1 MTKRRDLLLALSACG
16 AAPYVKAQQPSA
28 GRRKRIGLI
37 SDQPSKLPATEMPGW
52 KPFLSALSGK
62 GWTLGKNLEFG
73 PEYREKDP
81 HRLAALA
88 KKLVLD
94 GVDLILSINEEPTLA
109 AARATRSIP
118 ILFFSVAWPLELGLI
133 DSFARSGRNVTG
145 IASDQGGLEMRYK
158 RVEYLRQVA
167 PDAKRLSWIQGEPSW
182 SYETLAGGRW
192 NYSVALDPNIKRL
205 GFEPS
210 YHLAPTPQD
219 IDTAFAEVAAS
230 RAQVLVAGGSSI
242 FYVKER
248 MAELALQQRLP
259 SAVQYREAVEAGML
273 LSIAVTSAE
282 EAAMNV
288 RAAGLADRLLRDE
301 NAADLPVEQP
311 SRYELVINM
320 KTAKALGITIP
331 QALLIRADEVIQ

>member
-1 MTKRRDLLLALSACG
+1 MTKRRDLVLALSALC
-16 AAPYVKAQQPSA
+16 AAPYVKAQQPWA
-28 GRRKRIGLI
+28 GKPKRIGLI
-37 SDQPSKLPATEMPGW
+37 SDQPSKLPATELPGW
-52 KPFLSALSGK
+52 KTFWSALSSK

-81 HRLAALA
+81 RRLAALA

-94 GVDLILSINEEPTLA
+94 GVDLILSHNEEPSLA

-118 ILFFSVAWPLELGLI
+118 ILFQFVAWPLELGLI

-145 IASDQGGLEMRYK
+145 IASDVGLEMRYK

-182 SYETLAGGRW
+182 SYETLPGGRW
-192 NYSVALDPNIKRL
+192 DYSAALDPNIKRF

-210 YHLAPTPQD
+210 YHLAPKPQD

-242 FYVKER
+242 FYVLER
-248 MAELALQQRLP
+248 MAELALRQRLP
-259 SAVQYREAVEAGML
+259 SSVQSREAVEAGML
-273 LSIAVTSAE
+273 LSISVTAAE
-282 EAAMNV
+282 DAAMDV
-288 RAAGLADRLLRDE
+288 RAAALADRLLRGE
-301 NAADLPVEQP
+301 NAADIPVEQP
-311 SRYELVINM
+311 SHYELVINL
-320 KTAKALGITIP
+320 KTARSLGLTLP
-331 QALLIRADEVIQ
+331 KELVLRADRLIQ

>member
-1 MTKRRDLLLALSACG
+1 MTKRRDLLVALSAFG

-28 GRRKRIGLI
+28 GRRKRIGII
-37 SDQPSKLPATEMPGW
+37 SDQPSKLPASESTEW
-52 KPFLSALSGK
+52 KPLLRALSSK
-62 GWTLGKNLEFG
+62 GWTLSKNLELG

-81 HRLAALA
+81 QRLAALA

-94 GVDLILSINEEPTLA
+94 GVDLILSHNEEPTLA

-118 ILFFSVAWPLELGLI
+118 ILFFDVVWPLELGLI
-133 DSFARSGRNVTG
+133 DSFARPGRNVTG
-145 IASDQGGLEMRYK
+145 IASDAGMELRYK
-158 RVEYLRQVA
+158 RVDYLRQVA

-192 NYSVALDPNIKRL
+192 DYSAALDPNIKRL

-242 FYVKER
+242 WYVKER
-248 MAELALQQRLP
+248 MAELALRQRLP

-273 LSIAVTSAE
+273 LSIAVASAE
-282 EAAMNV
+282 DAAMNV
-288 RAAGLADRLLRDE
+288 RAAGLADRLLRGE
-301 NAADLPVEQP
+301 NAADIPVEQP

-320 KTAKALGITIP
+320 KTAKALGVTVP
-331 QALLIRADEVIQ
+331 QALLLRADELIQ